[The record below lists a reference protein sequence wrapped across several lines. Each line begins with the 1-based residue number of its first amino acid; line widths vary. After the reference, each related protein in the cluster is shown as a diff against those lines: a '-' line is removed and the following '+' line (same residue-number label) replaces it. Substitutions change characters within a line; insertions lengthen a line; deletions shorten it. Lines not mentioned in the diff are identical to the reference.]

1 MTMSNV
7 MLPYTRTIA
16 PSPQC
21 QTCLYLMPSESSRT
35 GLRCGYQYFKSP
47 VLMRKFLQMKHFA
60 EVKPINACESWR
72 LTEKTSE
79 DGAPKTV

>member
-1 MTMSNV
+1 MSNV
-7 MLPYTRTIA
+7 MLPYTQTIA

-47 VLMRKFLQMKHFA
+47 VLMRKFLQMKHLD
-60 EVKPINACESWR
+60 EVKPMNACELWKIADQSSADAA
-72 LTEKTSE
+72 T
-79 DGAPKTV
+79 

>member
-1 MTMSNV
+1 MSTFTQTHSPT
-7 MLPYTRTIA
+7 LA

-35 GLRCGYQYFKSP
+35 GLRCGHQYFKSP

-60 EVKPINACESWR
+60 EVKPMNACESWQA
-72 LTEKTSE
+72 TDQSSAEH
-79 DGAPKTV
+79 AP